1 MSDTFHPLDIRML
14 AMLRSGK
21 RLHGLFNGIPSPAL
35 VEMSAFA
42 GFDFLVIDNE
52 HGSADLESTE
62 NMLRAAR
69 ASGIATVVRC
79 LMHDIPRVLDIGAGA
94 LQIPMINTAAQARD
108 LVSRIKYPLPGGQ
121 GGTRGSA
128 FSGRAAGYGAF
139 GGPAHTQRSNEGI
152 ALIAMIETPEGVAN
166 AEEIAAVP
174 GVDAV
179 FVGPNDLAHTMGFE
193 NRWHEA
199 PVQAAIEKTLKAVAQ
214 AGKCPGIL
222 ALNAEDEARYAAWG
236 ARYFA
241 NVSTALILKAFR
253 EAAGG

>member
-1 MSDTFHPLDIRML
+1 MSDTFHPLDIRMR

-21 RLHGLFNGIPSPAL
+21 RLRGLFNGIPSPAL

-94 LQIPMINTAAQARD
+94 LQIPMINNADEARD
-108 LVSRIKYPLPGGQ
+108 LVNRIKYPLPGGL

-139 GGPAHTQRSNEGI
+139 GGPSHTQRSNEGI
-152 ALIAMIETPEGVAN
+152 ALIAMIETPEGWRTPKRSRRYPAWTRC
-166 AEEIAAVP
+166 
-174 GVDAV
+174 
-179 FVGPNDLAHTMGFE
+179 LS
-193 NRWHEA
+193 A
-199 PVQAAIEKTLKAVAQ
+199 PTIWRTPWALKTAGMKRRYKLRLK
-214 AGKCPGIL
+214 KP
-222 ALNAEDEARYAAWG
+222 
-236 ARYFA
+236 
-241 NVSTALILKAFR
+241 
-253 EAAGG
+253 